1 MTADQLA
8 AALKRTS
15 SVLLDFDG
23 PVCSVFSTFTPAAV
37 AHELR
42 TRLRLDAAPETQ
54 EPFDILSYVAR
65 HEPTRLV
72 RTEAELAQLEK
83 TAVLRAAPT
92 RDADAVLRR
101 FSESGRPVV
110 IVSNNSDAAVRAY
123 LELHG
128 LGPLVSAVSSRV
140 DPDPNLLKPHP
151 HLLRRAAAALGCDVA
166 DCLMIGDSA
175 TDIEAAQA
183 AGAVAVGYA
192 NKAGKRERFEQL
204 RADAIIE
211 AMSDLLVVRM
221 PL

>member
-23 PVCSVFSTFTPAAV
+23 PVCSVFSTFAPAAV

-42 TRLRLDAAPETQ
+42 ARLSLDAAPETQ
-54 EPFDILSYVAR
+54 EPFDLLSYVAR

-72 RTEAELAQLEK
+72 SAEAELAQLEEM
-83 TAVLRAAPT
+83 AVLRAAPT
-92 RDADAVLRR
+92 PDADAVLRR
-101 FSESGRPVV
+101 FNEFSRPVV
-110 IVSNNSDAAVRAY
+110 IVSNNSDTAVRAY
-123 LELHG
+123 LKLHS
-128 LGPLVSAVSSRV
+128 LGSLVAAVSSRV

-151 HLLRRAAAALGCDVA
+151 HLLRRAAAALGCEVA

-192 NKAGKRERFEQL
+192 NKAGKRERFERL

-211 AMSDLLVVRM
+211 AMSDLLDVRM
-221 PL
+221 PM